1 MSAPDTRLAEVL
13 RLALVEGQSVRA
25 ISRGLSMSRRTVRR
39 LLGRAADSRRR
50 ALRRIAFRCSIASSR
65 SSSGFSPTRRR

>member
-25 ISRGLSMSRRTVRR
+25 ISRGLSMSRRTVALLRR
-39 LLGRAADSRRR
+39 QYRRR
-50 ALRRIAFRCSIASSR
+50 YLR
-65 SSSGFSPTRRR
+65 

>member
-1 MSAPDTRLAEVL
+1 MSAPDTRLADVL

-39 LLGRAADSRRR
+39 LLGRLDMAEQPATGPR
-50 ALRRIAFRCSIASSR
+50 
-65 SSSGFSPTRRR
+65 